1 MSKKTTKKRPAIN
14 PVPVTQPAMVA
25 VPPAFGYE
33 EMLSELEAIV
43 VDAEGRLAEE
53 GVIPDSAAL
62 SRTV

>member
-1 MSKKTTKKRPAIN
+1 MSKRTTKKRPAIN
-14 PVPVTQPAMVA
+14 PVSVTQPEMVA

-43 VDAEGRLAEE
+43 VDAEGRLAKED
-53 GVIPDSAAL
+53 VIPDSAAL